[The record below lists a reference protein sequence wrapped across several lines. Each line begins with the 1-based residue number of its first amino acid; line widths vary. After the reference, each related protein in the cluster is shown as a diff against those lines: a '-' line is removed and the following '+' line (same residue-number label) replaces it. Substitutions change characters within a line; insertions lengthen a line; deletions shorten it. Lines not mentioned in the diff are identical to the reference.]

1 MSSVDPARVRLGRIR
16 CLINTVNAMRKG
28 EPLPAPLCFI
38 PKEVHF
44 ELEGDEPLPVYEA
57 PKEDAKVVGRLQ
69 QKKTHKLVCVGLPTF
84 TAAGGWM
91 KMTSPLAGW
100 ALLQPL
106 KKAFRGKLKP
116 VKKTEDEGTGNGG
129 KDSRGMLTN
138 WLKAVELMCSLQI
151 VRAPSLRNHDEEAMT
166 ELQTPPPGWNMEADE
181 ELAQFLV
188 DNNISETMAKGGG
201 MKGKGGENFVKIE
214 VSSEESELDNIL
226 DPDPDVYWESD
237 GSQGQH
243 WVRFTLTPGTII
255 ERFAIIV
262 DPEDGSYLPRRVVVK
277 AGQRGNLATLHTH
290 NFGHSDYEKKEL
302 QLFPLPLQEF
312 KEVVEVHVKSCY
324 QGGIDV
330 RIRGV
335 SLTTKMAE
343 TLFLASEMVSEN
355 SFVEDKVSRY
365 PKLQG
370 FKPRQLFLRGLA
382 LSRLAFLLDQDF
394 TYLLPSWPRG
404 ITTSSEILNAVAAI
418 RQLWPLSRHRNGLIH
433 DMLGITSTTSP
444 SRPTVYIDRMAAK
457 RHLEDPSQ
465 DKEGK
470 KTVFIQL
477 QRELRKH
484 TKESSY
490 NFRWAG
496 QWSQWWECK
505 FVQEGIVDQGGG
517 FRDTFCDIAE
527 ELCPSGAD
535 SPIALPLFI
544 RSPNQSQDSSNAYR
558 DNYIPNPS
566 CENFSNFVFVGQL
579 MGAMFRSQEHLVLSL
594 PQFLWKQLVGE
605 PVTWSRDF
613 VSIDSAEVKFIESI
627 ETMSKEKFNAAFAGA
642 LNFTTVLSG
651 GETVSLV
658 EDGADKL
665 VAYDDRLEYCRLV
678 KEKRMKENIK
688 QVDALRK
695 GFCKV
700 VPSDVLRLLTWQEL
714 EVKVCGSPEIS
725 IEKLKASARYD
736 GSLSA
741 TNKRVEMMWQALEK
755 FTNEERS
762 RLLRF
767 ITGRRRLPCTIY
779 IDSSDG
785 SSKLPTSATCSN
797 TLYLP
802 KYDSVTEAV
811 DRLRYAAYNCV
822 AIDTD
827 MTVWE

>member
-28 EPLPAPLCFI
+28 EPLPAALCFV
-38 PKEVHF
+38 PVEVNF
-44 ELEGDEPLPVYEA
+44 EFEGTEPLPVYEA
-57 PKEDAKVVGRLQ
+57 VKEDAKVVGRLQ
-69 QKKTHKLVCVGLPTF
+69 PKKAHKLGCVGLPTF
-84 TAAGGWM
+84 NAAGGWL
-91 KMTSPLAGW
+91 KMTSPLTGW
-100 ALLQPL
+100 VLLQPL
-106 KKAFRGKLKP
+106 KKSLNGKLKI
-116 VKKTEDEGTGNGG
+116 VKKTEEGGGGNGG
-129 KDSRGMLTN
+129 GKEGKSMMTN
-138 WLKAVELMCSLQI
+138 WLKAVEIMSSLQI
-151 VRAPSLRNHDEEAMT
+151 VRTPSLQNHDEEAMLR
-166 ELQTPPPGWNMEADE
+166 LQTPPPGWNMEADE

-188 DNNISETMAKGGG
+188 DNNISDSFAAGG

-214 VSSEESELDNIL
+214 VSSEESEVGNIL

-243 WVRFTLTPGTII
+243 WVRFVLTPGTII
-255 ERFAIIV
+255 ERFAILV
-262 DPEDGSYLPRRVVVK
+262 DPEDGSYLPQRVVVK
-277 AGQRGNLATLHTH
+277 AGRPSNLSTIHTH
-290 NFGHSDYEKKEL
+290 MFDLSDYAKKEL
-302 QLFPLPLQEF
+302 QLFPIPLQEF
-312 KEVVEVHVKSCY
+312 KEVIEVHFKSCY

-330 RIRGV
+330 RVRGV
-335 SLTTKMAE
+335 SLTTKTADP
-343 TLFLASEMVSEN
+343 LFLVSEMVSEDI
-355 SFVEDKVSRY
+355 FTEEKISRY

-370 FKPRQLFLRGLA
+370 FEPKQLFLRGLA
-382 LSRLAFLLDQDF
+382 LSRLALLLDQDF
-394 TYLLPSWPRG
+394 TYLLPSWRRG
-404 ITTSSEILNAVAAI
+404 TLANSDIVDAVSVI
-418 RQLWPLSRHRNGLIH
+418 RQLWPMSRHRNALIQ
-433 DMLGITSTTSP
+433 DMLSITATSSP
-444 SRPTVYIDRMAAK
+444 TRPTVYIDRMAAK
-457 RHLEDPSQ
+457 RHQEDPSL

-470 KTVFIQL
+470 KTVFVQL
-477 QRELRKH
+477 LRELKKH
-484 TKESSY
+484 TKEANY

-505 FVQEGIVDQGGG
+505 FAQEGLIDQGGG
-517 FRDTFCDIAE
+517 FRDTLSDVAE
-527 ELCPSGAD
+527 ELCPSAPD

-566 CENFSNFVFVGQL
+566 CSDFAHFAFVGQL
-579 MGAMFRSQEHLVLSL
+579 MGAMFRSQECLALSL

-613 VSIDSAEVKFIESI
+613 VSIDSAEVRFIESI
-627 ETMSKEKFNAAFAGA
+627 ETMSKEKFNDAFAGA
-642 LNFTTVLSG
+642 LNYTTVISG
-651 GETVSLV
+651 GETIPLL
-658 EDGADKL
+658 EDGSEKL
-665 VAYDDRLEYCRLV
+665 VAYEDRLEYCRLV
-678 KEKRMKENIK
+678 KEKRMMETTK
-688 QVDALRK
+688 QVNALRK

-700 VPSDVLRLLTWQEL
+700 VPADVLRLLTWQEL
-714 EVKVCGSPEIS
+714 EVKVCGNPEIS

-736 GSLSA
+736 GGLSA
-741 TNKRVEMMWQALEK
+741 TSKRVEMMWKALEK

-779 IDSSDG
+779 IDSMDG

-802 KYDSVTEAV
+802 RYDNVSEAV